1 MERPFGCS
9 IQGDFLVASSLTVEI
24 VTSERIVFSD
34 TDVEMVSAPG
44 AEGTLGILPNHAPRV
59 TTLSAGELRVK
70 KGSSEQSI
78 FVFGGFMEVLPDK
91 VIVLADVAE
100 KVEEIDLQRA
110 EEARKRAEEAIAR
123 GGDRTDL
130 AAAEARLSRAQVRI
144 KVGQRRSGRRPS
156 DIQ

>member
-1 MERPFGCS
+1 
-9 IQGDFLVASSLTVEI
+9 
-24 VTSERIVFSD
+24 
-34 TDVEMVSAPG
+34 
-44 AEGTLGILPNHAPRV
+44 
-59 TTLSAGELRVK
+59 
-70 KGSSEQSI
+70 
-78 FVFGGFMEVLPDK
+78 MEVLPDK

-100 KVEEIDLQRA
+100 KVEEIDVQRA

-144 KVGQRRSGRRPS
+144 KVGDRRRSGRRPS